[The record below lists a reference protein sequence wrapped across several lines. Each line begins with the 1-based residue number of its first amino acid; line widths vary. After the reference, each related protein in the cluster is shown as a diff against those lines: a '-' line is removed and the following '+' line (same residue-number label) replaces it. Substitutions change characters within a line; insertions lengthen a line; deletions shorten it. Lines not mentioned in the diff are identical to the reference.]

1 MEHDFTLITS
11 IISIVLTFLVTYVIA
26 VVKLR
31 KNIELKFDVELQKNR
46 IIQKNLEDIAFIKKN
61 SKHRNRCKKKW
72 IVKNC

>member
-46 IIQKNLEDIAFIKKN
+46 IEPYKKIWKTLHSLKKIQNTGIDVKKN
-61 SKHRNRCKKKW
+61 GL
-72 IVKNC
+72 